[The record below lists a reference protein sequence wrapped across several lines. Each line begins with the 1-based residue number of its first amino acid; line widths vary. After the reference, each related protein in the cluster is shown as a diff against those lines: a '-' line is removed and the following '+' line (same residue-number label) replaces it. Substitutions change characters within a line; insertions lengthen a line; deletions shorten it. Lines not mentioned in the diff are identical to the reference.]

1 MNTHT
6 ALHTG
11 LKAALCSEQSL
22 QFETALC
29 FELPTDGDIPEWVPL
44 IPVGLVEGRDERKW
58 QNNQPDQV
66 ILNTKASN
74 REQPLDYEHATEL
87 KAPKGEEAPAAGWF
101 SAYRVNAGHI
111 EGRLQLTPRG
121 LQSVQN
127 REYRYLSPVFRYDA
141 QGNVYDIRSAGLTNT
156 PNLLLPALNQEHPHH
171 LNTNPNHNQENS
183 AMDLAQL
190 LAALATALNCE
201 INTPEDVLE
210 AIKKQSAD
218 LQTAQN
224 REVQP
229 DLTKFVPMDTHN
241 AALQRATNAEQQL
254 ADNLKTAR
262 NAEIDAAL
270 IAAIEAGKIAP
281 ASEEFYRTA
290 CNAEGGLDQFRAF
303 IESAP
308 SIAQGSGL
316 GGKKPNEPATALNAE
331 QKKIDDAFGNS
342 AEDIAKF
349 GN

>member
-1 MNTHT
+1 
-6 ALHTG
+6 
-11 LKAALCSEQSL
+11 
-22 QFETALC
+22 
-29 FELPTDGDIPEWVPL
+29 
-44 IPVGLVEGRDERKW
+44 
-58 QNNQPDQV
+58 
-66 ILNTKASN
+66 
-74 REQPLDYEHATEL
+74 
-87 KAPKGEEAPAAGWF
+87 
-101 SAYRVNAGHI
+101 
-111 EGRLQLTPRG
+111 
-121 LQSVQN
+121 
-127 REYRYLSPVFRYDA
+127 
-141 QGNVYDIRSAGLTNT
+141 
-156 PNLLLPALNQEHPHH
+156 
-171 LNTNPNHNQENS
+171 
-183 AMDLAQL
+183 MDLAQL